1 VTEQWP
7 PLPLADWQDT
17 KDTLHLWTQIVGKVR
32 LELEPMTNHWWNVPL
47 YVNSVGLTTSL
58 MPYQGMGVE
67 IVFDFIRHQLVI
79 ETSQG
84 SSRQVALR
92 PRTVADFFGEF
103 EAQLAALGINVP
115 IKATPV
121 EIPTAIPFADD
132 VEHDSYDAAAAH
144 AFWISL
150 VSAERVLGRFR
161 AEFRGKVSPV
171 HFFWGAFDLAVTRFS
186 GRPAERHPGGV
197 PNCPDWVMW
206 EAYSDEVSSCG
217 YWPDYDTE
225 GAFYSY
231 AYPDPPGFRTHPVQP
246 GEARF
251 DHALGE
257 FVLPYADV
265 RRAADPDQYLLSFLT
280 STFDAA
286 ASSAGWPTLPTTAD
300 PRRRARP

>member
-1 VTEQWP
+1 MTEQWP
-7 PLPLADWQDT
+7 ALPLADWQDT

-32 LELEPMTNHWWNVPL
+32 LELEPMANHWWNVPL

-58 MPYQGMGVE
+58 MPYHGMGVE
-67 IVFDFIRHQLVI
+67 IVFDFNRHQLVI
-79 ETSQG
+79 QTSQG
-84 SSRQVALR
+84 GSRQVALR

-103 EAQLAALGINVP
+103 TAQMEALGIRVP
-115 IKATPV
+115 IMATPV
-121 EIPTAIPFADD
+121 EIATAIPFGED
-132 VEHDSYDAAAAH
+132 VEHGSYDAKAAH
-144 AFWISL
+144 AFWTSL
-150 VSAERVLGRFR
+150 VGAHRVLSRFR

-217 YWPDYDTE
+217 YWPGADTE

-231 AYPDPPGFRTHPVQP
+231 AYPDPPEFRTYPVQP
-246 GEARF
+246 AEARF
-251 DHALGE
+251 DTPLGE
-257 FVLPYADV
+257 FILPYADV

-280 STFDAA
+280 STYEAAA
-286 ASSAGWPTLPTTAD
+286 ASSGWPASPTTAEW
-300 PRRRARP
+300 RRLAGP

>member
-103 EAQLAALGINVP
+103 EAQMAALGINVP